1 VKEVAL
7 VRTRTLSAP
16 THPLSACWA
25 SNDEE
30 AAKTVT
36 AWNNWTRLQ
45 PVQFEW
51 EDEPQPS
58 VVRLVSGSARVDDPD
73 QASEGRAIEPRAFRM
88 VSPLNG
94 FETNAMQPP
103 CSARSR
109 IVCAPSAVVTMTG
122 TSLR

>member
-7 VRTRTLSAP
+7 VSTRALSTP

-36 AWNNWTRLQ
+36 GWNNWTRLQ

-51 EDEPQPS
+51 
-58 VVRLVSGSARVDDPD
+58 
-73 QASEGRAIEPRAFRM
+73 
-88 VSPLNG
+88 
-94 FETNAMQPP
+94 
-103 CSARSR
+103 
-109 IVCAPSAVVTMTG
+109 
-122 TSLR
+122 